1 MGRVVGSLSVVTCKD
16 GDAESAMLASWISQA
31 SFDPPGLTVAVKRD
45 RATESLMVCF
55 TDAVYWPLVWLQ
67 DQCVQV
73 HGMPDRLCTAVCTYV
88 ISSPSCLIT
97 EYESRAYRS
106 CIGDDVCRSM
116 ATTST
121 STF

>member
-55 TDAVYWPLVWLQ
+55 TDAVYWPQ
-67 DQCVQV
+67 
-73 HGMPDRLCTAVCTYV
+73 LCG
-88 ISSPSCLIT
+88 
-97 EYESRAYRS
+97 SRNSVFRYMGYRTG
-106 CIGDDVCRSM
+106 CALLRAHM
-116 ATTST
+116 
-121 STF
+121 